1 MVQAPLALD
10 IQNLTATENGNQK
23 AIGAVTVSSTATAID
38 TMDLDTANGAVYY
51 VVGKNATEGH
61 YSINEVFA
69 AATPGLAAV
78 TNGPSL
84 STKGTTQLEFTAAFD
99 TSSEN
104 AYELFASSTS
114 GGSTVVNAYRINCLA
129 G

>member
-1 MVQAPLALD
+1 M
-10 IQNLTATENGNQK
+10 TAAENANQK

-38 TMDLDTANGAVYY
+38 TMDLDTANGAVYF
-51 VVGKNATEGH
+51 VVGKNATEGT
-61 YSINEVFA
+61 YSVAEVFA
-69 AATPGLAAV
+69 AATPGVAAV
-78 TNGPSL
+78 TTGGYV
-84 STKGTTQLEFTAAFD
+84 STKGTGQLEFTAAFD

-114 GGSTVVNAYRINCLA
+114 GGSTIVNAYRINCLA

>member
-1 MVQAPLALD
+1 M
-10 IQNLTATENGNQK
+10 TAAENANQK

-51 VVGKNATEGH
+51 VVSKNATEGT
-61 YSINEVFA
+61 YGVAEVFA
-69 AATPGLAAV
+69 AATPGVAAV
-78 TNGPSL
+78 TTSGYV
-84 STKGTTQLEFTAAFD
+84 STKGTGQLEFTAAFD
-99 TSSEN
+99 TASEN

-114 GGSTVVNAYRINCLA
+114 GGSTTVNAYRINCLA

>member
-1 MVQAPLALD
+1 M
-10 IQNLTATENGNQK
+10 TAAENGNQK

-51 VVGKNATEGH
+51 VVSKNATEGT
-61 YSINEVFA
+61 YGVAEVFA
-69 AATPGLAAV
+69 AATPGVAAV
-78 TNGPSL
+78 ANGPYV

-99 TSSEN
+99 TASEN

-114 GGSTVVNAYRINCLA
+114 GSSTVVNAYRINCLA